1 MRGTSDQQIES
12 LVALT
17 PEDLVPHGHPIRRIK
32 PLADRVLQELSPTF
46 SRMYAKGGRPS
57 VPPEHL
63 LKASLLIALY
73 SVRSE
78 RQFCERLTYDMLF
91 RWFLDL
97 NIRGGSFDQST
108 FAKNRTRLLAH
119 EVTGR
124 FFGAV
129 VSEARRQHLLSEE
142 HFSVDGTLLEAW
154 ASIKSVRPRDEERD
168 PPGAG
173 GRNPWKDFRGERR
186 SNATHVSTTD
196 PEALLARKGEGQA
209 AKLSFAGHVL
219 MENRNGLVVD
229 VALSQATGTA
239 ETEAALT
246 MLERVPT
253 ARRDHGGGRQGV
265 RHAGVRDDLP
275 LVPDHASR
283 GHEARSLGPGP
294 ADEPSRGVRGE
305 SASAEAGRGGVR
317 LAEDRR
323 GREEAALLRGGPQRP
338 LGGDGPGGVQ
348 PRAHGQAHAPAI
360 ISGGGPCLLRMK
372 HPNRRRRRPDQ
383 GPPGAPL
390 TPNRRPTDASMPA
403 PARSLYPKPAFF
415 ISLLSAERVFPRY
428 SSM

>member
-17 PEDLVPHGHPIRRIK
+17 PEDLVPQEHPIRRIK

-78 RQFCERLTYDMLF
+78 RQFCERLSYDMLF

-129 VSEARRQHLLSEE
+129 VSEARRQRLLSEE

-154 ASIKSVRPRDEERD
+154 ASLKSVRPRDEERD
-168 PPGAG
+168 PPAGPG

-186 SNATHVSTTD
+186 FNATHVSTTD
-196 PEALLARKGEGQA
+196 LEALLARKGKGQA

-229 VALSQATGTA
+229 VVLSQATGTA

-253 ARRDHGGGRQGV
+253 ARRITVGADKGYDTREFV
-265 RHAGVRDDLP
+265 TTC
-275 LVPDHASR
+275 
-283 GHEARSLGPGP
+283 RSFEITPHVAMKQRLGPGP
-294 ADEPSRGVRGE
+294 ADEPSCGVRGE
-305 SASAEAGRGGVR
+305 SAGAQAGRGGVR

-323 GREEAALLRGGPQRP
+323 GREEAALLRRGPQRP
-338 LGGDGPGGVQ
+338 VGGDGSGGVQ

-360 ISGGGPCLLRMK
+360 ISGGGPCLLRMTC
-372 HPNRRRRRPDQ
+372 PNRRSQRPDQ
-383 GPPGAPL
+383 GPTRAPL
-390 TPNRRPTDASMPA
+390 TPNRRSTAPQCRHRPA
-403 PARSLYPKPAFF
+403 PYFPNSH
-415 ISLLSAERVFPRY
+415 SSSAC
-428 SSM
+428 

>member
-17 PEDLVPHGHPIRRIK
+17 PEDLVPQEHPIRRIK
-32 PLADRVLQELSPTF
+32 PLADRVLQELSPTL
-46 SRMYAKGGRPS
+46 SRMYAKRGRPS

-129 VSEARRQHLLSEE
+129 VSEARRQRLLSEE

-154 ASIKSVRPRDEERD
+154 ASLKSVRPRDEEGD
-168 PPGAG
+168 PPTGPG

-196 PEALLARKGEGQA
+196 PEALLARKGQGQA

-229 VALSQATGTA
+229 VVLSQATGTA

-253 ARRDHGGGRQGV
+253 ARRITVGADKGYDTREFVTTCRSFQITPHVAMKQRHSALDRRTSRHAGYAASQRVRKRVEEVFGWLKTVGGGRKLRYCGAARNGLWAAYHLV
-265 RHAGVRDDLP
+265 RMAKLMPLP
-275 LVPDHASR
+275 S
-283 GHEARSLGPGP
+283 S
-294 ADEPSRGVRGE
+294 
-305 SASAEAGRGGVR
+305 
-317 LAEDRR
+317 
-323 GREEAALLRGGPQRP
+323 
-338 LGGDGPGGVQ
+338 
-348 PRAHGQAHAPAI
+348 
-360 ISGGGPCLLRMK
+360 
-372 HPNRRRRRPDQ
+372 
-383 GPPGAPL
+383 PGAV
-390 TPNRRPTDASMPA
+390 PA
-403 PARSLYPKPAFF
+403 C
-415 ISLLSAERVFPRY
+415 
-428 SSM
+428 

>member
-17 PEDLVPHGHPIRRIK
+17 PEDLVPQEHPIRRIK

-129 VSEARRQHLLSEE
+129 VSEARRQRLLSEE

-154 ASIKSVRPRDEERD
+154 ASLKSVRPRDEERD
-168 PPGAG
+168 PPTGAG
-173 GRNPWKDFRGERR
+173 GRNPWKDFRG
-186 SNATHVSTTD
+186 S
-196 PEALLARKGEGQA
+196 G
-209 AKLSFAGHVL
+209 
-219 MENRNGLVVD
+219 
-229 VALSQATGTA
+229 
-239 ETEAALT
+239 
-246 MLERVPT
+246 VPT
-253 ARRDHGGGRQGV
+253 RPMYRRRTRRRCWRARGRGRQ
-265 RHAGVRDDLP
+265 
-275 LVPDHASR
+275 
-283 GHEARSLGPGP
+283 RSCPSP
-294 ADEPSRGVRGE
+294 ATCSWRTGMGWWWTWCCR
-305 SASAEAGRGGVR
+305 R
-317 LAEDRR
+317 LR
-323 GREEAALLRGGPQRP
+323 GRLKR
-338 LGGDGPGGVQ
+338 
-348 PRAHGQAHAPAI
+348 
-360 ISGGGPCLLRMK
+360 K
-372 HPNRRRRRPDQ
+372 RR
-383 GPPGAPL
+383 
-390 TPNRRPTDASMPA
+390 
-403 PARSLYPKPAFF
+403 
-415 ISLLSAERVFPRY
+415 
-428 SSM
+428 

>member
-1 MRGTSDQQIES
+1 MRGTSDQQIEN

-142 HFSVDGTLLEAW
+142 HFSVDGTLLEVW

-253 ARRDHGGGRQGV
+253 ARRVTVGADKGYDTREFVTTCRSFRITPHVAMKQGRSALDRRTSRHAGYAASQRARKRVEEVFGWLKTVGGGRKLRYCGV
-265 RHAGVRDDLP
+265 ARNGLWAEMALAAYNLVRMAKLMP
-275 LVPDHASR
+275 P
-283 GHEARSLGPGP
+283 
-294 ADEPSRGVRGE
+294 PS
-305 SASAEAGRGGVR
+305 S
-317 LAEDRR
+317 
-323 GREEAALLRGGPQRP
+323 P
-338 LGGDGPGGVQ
+338 
-348 PRAHGQAHAPAI
+348 
-360 ISGGGPCLLRMK
+360 GGGPCLLRMK

-415 ISLLSAERVFPRY
+415 ISLLGL
-428 SSM
+428 